1 MGIAGKTFCF
11 LLAGVMVLLWNTS
24 ALAKVL
30 YVSPDGSDL
39 NDGTSWIQAKR
50 SVTAALEVARAGDQ
64 IWARYGVYY
73 ERITLKEGVSL
84 YGGFRG
90 TEQTLSERPS
100 FPRSSPDPY
109 ETVLDGQQG
118 GSVVTTPTSASRTYR
133 LDGFTVRNGRSEFGG
148 GLNCGGLAAVRLVV
162 ANCTISQNT
171 ADYGGGVY
179 CYYSSPTLTDCTI
192 SGNTVNYYGGGVYC
206 EGSSPTLT
214 DCTISGNTANH
225 YGGGVSC
232 YYYSSPTL
240 TNCTFSGNTA
250 DGGGG
255 VSCYSSSPTLTNCT
269 ISGNTAN
276 GGGGV
281 FCEASSP
288 TLTDCTISGNTAN
301 YHGGGVFC
309 YHYSSPTLTNCT
321 ISGNTANG
329 GGGVYCY
336 YSSSPTLTDCTISG
350 NTANYFGGGVYC
362 YYYSSP
368 TLTNCTISGNTANYF
383 GGGVYCYYSSP
394 TLTNCTISGNT
405 ANGGGG
411 VYCYH
416 YSSPTLTNCTIS
428 GNTANG
434 GGGVYCYDRSSPTL
448 TNCTISGNTAN
459 HYGGGVFCRGSSP
472 TLTNCTIAHNAADVD
487 GGAIASDGGGSVVNT
502 LIAFNTSGIY
512 YSAGAPDTFHHNCV
526 WGNDAYNY
534 SGIPDPTGT
543 DGNISTD
550 PLMIACHLLP
560 GSPCIDAGDNGAVGS
575 DWTDFD
581 GEPRIGGSQVDI
593 GADEFYAPIV
603 QGWIT
608 FSDYVSPPPPFVP
621 FEVRAGSTEVQQ
633 ILVDPDGGF
642 VVPGVPVGAF
652 ALSVKPLS
660 YLRRTV
666 DVDTRRG
673 SVLGL
678 QLELVNG
685 DIDGDNEVTLFDFGR
700 LVAAFGSAR
709 GDANWDENADLD
721 GDEEITL
728 FDFGILVRNFGEVG
742 DD

>member
-30 YVSPDGSDL
+30 YVSPDGNDL
-39 NDGTSWIQAKR
+39 NDGTSWMRAKR
-50 SVTAALEVARAGDQ
+50 SITAALAVARAGDQ

-73 ERITLKEGVSL
+73 ERITLKDGVSL

-118 GSVVTTPTSASRTYR
+118 GSVVTTPSSASRTYR
-133 LDGFTVRNGRSEFGG
+133 LDGFTVRNGNSSYGG
-148 GLNCGGLAAVRLVV
+148 GLYCVGLAARRLVV
-162 ANCTISQNT
+162 A
-171 ADYGGGVY
+171 
-179 CYYSSPTLTDCTI
+179 
-192 SGNTVNYYGGGVYC
+192 
-206 EGSSPTLT
+206 
-214 DCTISGNTANH
+214 
-225 YGGGVSC
+225 
-232 YYYSSPTL
+232 
-240 TNCTFSGNTA
+240 
-250 DGGGG
+250 
-255 VSCYSSSPTLTNCT
+255 
-269 ISGNTAN
+269 
-276 GGGGV
+276 
-281 FCEASSP
+281 
-288 TLTDCTISGNTAN
+288 
-301 YHGGGVFC
+301 
-309 YHYSSPTLTNCT
+309 NCT

-329 GGGVYCY
+329 GGGVYCV
-336 YSSSPTLTDCTISG
+336 
-350 NTANYFGGGVYC
+350 N
-362 YYYSSP
+362 
-368 TLTNCTISGNTANYF
+368 
-383 GGGVYCYYSSP
+383 
-394 TLTNCTISGNT
+394 
-405 ANGGGG
+405 
-411 VYCYH
+411 
-416 YSSPTLTNCTIS
+416 
-428 GNTANG
+428 
-434 GGGVYCYDRSSPTL
+434 
-448 TNCTISGNTAN
+448 
-459 HYGGGVFCRGSSP
+459 SSP

-560 GSPCIDAGDNGAVGS
+560 GSPCIDAGDNRAVGS

-700 LVAAFGSAR
+700 LVAAFGSAP

>member
-1 MGIAGKTFCF
+1 MGVAGKTFCF

-30 YVSPDGSDL
+30 YVSPDGNDL
-39 NDGTSWIQAKR
+39 NDGTSWMRAKR
-50 SVTAALEVARAGDQ
+50 SITAALAVARAGDQ

-73 ERITLKEGVSL
+73 ERITLKDGVSL

-90 TEQTLSERPS
+90 TEQTLWERPS

-133 LDGFTVRNGRSEFGG
+133 LDGFTVRNGRSDFGG
-148 GLNCGGLAAVRLVV
+148 GLNCGGQAAVRLVV
-162 ANCTISQNT
+162 ANCTISGNT
-171 ADYGGGVY
+171 ANYYGGGVY
-179 CYYSSPTLTDCTI
+179 YYDSFFPTLTDCTI
-192 SGNTVNYYGGGVYC
+192 SGNVANDSGGGVYC
-206 EGSSPTLT
+206 YDNSFPK
-214 DCTISGNTANH
+214 
-225 YGGGVSC
+225 
-232 YYYSSPTL
+232 
-240 TNCTFSGNTA
+240 
-250 DGGGG
+250 
-255 VSCYSSSPTLTNCT
+255 LTNCT
-269 ISGNTAN
+269 ISGNTADN
-276 GGGGV
+276 GGGV
-281 FCEASSP
+281 S
-288 TLTDCTISGNTAN
+288 
-301 YHGGGVFC
+301 
-309 YHYSSPTLTNCT
+309 
-321 ISGNTANG
+321 
-329 GGGVYCY
+329 
-336 YSSSPTLTDCTISG
+336 
-350 NTANYFGGGVYC
+350 
-362 YYYSSP
+362 
-368 TLTNCTISGNTANYF
+368 
-383 GGGVYCYYSSP
+383 CYYSSP

-405 ANGGGG
+405 ANQYGGG
-411 VYCYH
+411 VSC
-416 YSSPTLTNCTIS
+416 YSSFPTLTNCTIS
-428 GNTANG
+428 RNTANYH
-434 GGGVYCYDRSSPTL
+434 GGGVSFYYSSPK
-448 TNCTISGNTAN
+448 
-459 HYGGGVFCRGSSP
+459 
-472 TLTNCTIAHNAADVD
+472 LTNCTIAHNAADVD

-666 DVDTRRG
+666 DVDTSAG

-700 LVAAFGSAR
+700 LVAAFGSAP

>member
-1 MGIAGKTFCF
+1 MRLAGKTFCL
-11 LLAGVMVLLWNTS
+11 LLAGVIVLLWNTS

-30 YVSPDGSDL
+30 YVSPDGNDL
-39 NDGTSWIQAKR
+39 NDGTSWMRAKR
-50 SVTAALEVARAGDQ
+50 SITAALAVARAGDQ

-73 ERITLKEGVSL
+73 ERITLKDGVSL

-133 LDGFTVRNGRSEFGG
+133 LDGFTVRNGRSDFGG

-162 ANCTISQNT
+162 ANCTISGNT
-171 ADYGGGVY
+171 ANGWGGGVY
-179 CYYSSPTLTDCTI
+179 CAEKSSPTLTNCTI
-192 SGNTVNYYGGGVYC
+192 SGNTANYNGGGVYC
-206 EGSSPTLT
+206 ESSFPTLT
-214 DCTISGNTANH
+214 DCTISGNTADN
-225 YGGGVSC
+225 GGGVC
-232 YYYSSPTL
+232 
-240 TNCTFSGNTA
+240 C
-250 DGGGG
+250 
-255 VSCYSSSPTLTNCT
+255 VYSSSPTLTNCT

-276 GGGGV
+276 
-281 FCEASSP
+281 C
-288 TLTDCTISGNTAN
+288 
-301 YHGGGVFC
+301 HGGGVSC
-309 YHYSSPTLTNCT
+309 
-321 ISGNTANG
+321 
-329 GGGVYCY
+329 
-336 YSSSPTLTDCTISG
+336 
-350 NTANYFGGGVYC
+350 
-362 YYYSSP
+362 YYSSP

-383 GGGVYCYYSSP
+383 GGGVS
-394 TLTNCTISGNT
+394 
-405 ANGGGG
+405 
-411 VYCYH
+411 
-416 YSSPTLTNCTIS
+416 
-428 GNTANG
+428 
-434 GGGVYCYDRSSPTL
+434 CYD
-448 TNCTISGNTAN
+448 N
-459 HYGGGVFCRGSSP
+459 SSP

-608 FSDYVSPPPPFVP
+608 FSDYVGTPPPFVP
-621 FEVRAGSTEVQQ
+621 FEVRAGYTEVQQ

-666 DVDTRRG
+666 DVDTRSG

-700 LVAAFGSAR
+700 LVAAFGSAP

>member
-11 LLAGVMVLLWNTS
+11 LLAGVTVLLWNTS

-30 YVSPDGSDL
+30 YVSPDGNDL
-39 NDGTSWIQAKR
+39 NDGTSWMRAKR
-50 SVTAALEVARAGDQ
+50 SITAALAVARAGDQ

-73 ERITLKEGVSL
+73 ERITLKDGVSL

-118 GSVVTTPTSASRTYR
+118 GSVVTTPSSASRTYR
-133 LDGFTVRNGRSEFGG
+133 LDGFTVRNGNSGYGG
-148 GLNCGGLAAVRLVV
+148 GLYCVGPAARRLVV
-162 ANCTISQNT
+162 ANCTISGNT
-171 ADYGGGVY
+171 AYIGGGVY
-179 CYYSSPTLTDCTI
+179 CYD
-192 SGNTVNYYGGGVYC
+192 
-206 EGSSPTLT
+206 
-214 DCTISGNTANH
+214 
-225 YGGGVSC
+225 
-232 YYYSSPTL
+232 
-240 TNCTFSGNTA
+240 
-250 DGGGG
+250 
-255 VSCYSSSPTLTNCT
+255 SSSPMLTNCT
-269 ISGNTAN
+269 ISQNTAN
-276 GGGGV
+276 Q
-281 FCEASSP
+281 
-288 TLTDCTISGNTAN
+288 D
-301 YHGGGVFC
+301 
-309 YHYSSPTLTNCT
+309 
-321 ISGNTANG
+321 
-329 GGGVYCY
+329 
-336 YSSSPTLTDCTISG
+336 
-350 NTANYFGGGVYC
+350 
-362 YYYSSP
+362 
-368 TLTNCTISGNTANYF
+368 

-405 ANGGGG
+405 ATYGGG
-411 VYCYH
+411 VYCVDK
-416 YSSPTLTNCTIS
+416 SSPTLTSCLVLMNDALS
-428 GNTANG
+428 DG
-434 GGGVYCYDRSSPTL
+434 GGMLYGGTSQPTLIGCLLVGNRARRYGGGMYCQWSSMPSL
-448 TNCTISGNTAN
+448 TNCTFAYNIG
-459 HYGGGVFCRGSSP
+459 YR
-472 TLTNCTIAHNAADVD
+472 D
-487 GGAIASDGGGSVVNT
+487 GGAIASEGGGSVVNT

-512 YSAGAPDTFHHNCV
+512 YSAGAPYTFQHNCV

-560 GSPCIDAGDNGAVGS
+560 GSPCIDAGDNGAVDS

-666 DVDTRRG
+666 DVDTCRG

-700 LVAAFGSAR
+700 LVAAFGSAP

>member
-1 MGIAGKTFCF
+1 LTDCD
-11 LLAGVMVLLWNTS
+11 N
-24 ALAKVL
+24 
-30 YVSPDGSDL
+30 
-39 NDGTSWIQAKR
+39 
-50 SVTAALEVARAGDQ
+50 
-64 IWARYGVYY
+64 
-73 ERITLKEGVSL
+73 
-84 YGGFRG
+84 
-90 TEQTLSERPS
+90 
-100 FPRSSPDPY
+100 
-109 ETVLDGQQG
+109 
-118 GSVVTTPTSASRTYR
+118 
-133 LDGFTVRNGRSEFGG
+133 
-148 GLNCGGLAAVRLVV
+148 
-162 ANCTISQNT
+162 
-171 ADYGGGVY
+171 GGGVY
-179 CYYSSPTLTDCTI
+179 CYD
-192 SGNTVNYYGGGVYC
+192 N
-206 EGSSPTLT
+206 
-214 DCTISGNTANH
+214 
-225 YGGGVSC
+225 
-232 YYYSSPTL
+232 SSPTL
-240 TNCTFSGNTA
+240 TNCTFSQNTA
-250 DGGGG
+250 DNGGG
-255 VSCYSSSPTLTNCT
+255 VSCYSSSPTLTNCTFSQNTANNGGGVSCGYSSSPTLTNCT

-281 FCEASSP
+281 SC
-288 TLTDCTISGNTAN
+288 
-301 YHGGGVFC
+301 
-309 YHYSSPTLTNCT
+309 
-321 ISGNTANG
+321 
-329 GGGVYCY
+329 
-336 YSSSPTLTDCTISG
+336 
-350 NTANYFGGGVYC
+350 
-362 YYYSSP
+362 YYSSP
-368 TLTNCTISGNTANYF
+368 TLTNCTISGNTANYY
-383 GGGVYCYYSSP
+383 GGGVYCYYYSSP
-394 TLTNCTISGNT
+394 TLTNCTFSGNT
-405 ANGGGG
+405 ANNGGG
-411 VYCYH
+411 VYCY
-416 YSSPTLTNCTIS
+416 Y
-428 GNTANG
+428 
-434 GGGVYCYDRSSPTL
+434 Y
-448 TNCTISGNTAN
+448 
-459 HYGGGVFCRGSSP
+459 SSP

-512 YSAGAPDTFHHNCV
+512 YSAGAPYTFHHNCV

-666 DVDTRRG
+666 DVDTSAG

>member
-1 MGIAGKTFCF
+1 
-11 LLAGVMVLLWNTS
+11 
-24 ALAKVL
+24 
-30 YVSPDGSDL
+30 
-39 NDGTSWIQAKR
+39 
-50 SVTAALEVARAGDQ
+50 
-64 IWARYGVYY
+64 
-73 ERITLKEGVSL
+73 
-84 YGGFRG
+84 
-90 TEQTLSERPS
+90 
-100 FPRSSPDPY
+100 
-109 ETVLDGQQG
+109 
-118 GSVVTTPTSASRTYR
+118 
-133 LDGFTVRNGRSEFGG
+133 
-148 GLNCGGLAAVRLVV
+148 
-162 ANCTISQNT
+162 
-171 ADYGGGVY
+171 
-179 CYYSSPTLTDCTI
+179 
-192 SGNTVNYYGGGVYC
+192 
-206 EGSSPTLT
+206 
-214 DCTISGNTANH
+214 
-225 YGGGVSC
+225 
-232 YYYSSPTL
+232 
-240 TNCTFSGNTA
+240 
-250 DGGGG
+250 
-255 VSCYSSSPTLTNCT
+255 
-269 ISGNTAN
+269 
-276 GGGGV
+276 
-281 FCEASSP
+281 
-288 TLTDCTISGNTAN
+288 
-301 YHGGGVFC
+301 
-309 YHYSSPTLTNCT
+309 
-321 ISGNTANG
+321 
-329 GGGVYCY
+329 
-336 YSSSPTLTDCTISG
+336 
-350 NTANYFGGGVYC
+350 
-362 YYYSSP
+362 
-368 TLTNCTISGNTANYF
+368 
-383 GGGVYCYYSSP
+383 
-394 TLTNCTISGNT
+394 
-405 ANGGGG
+405 
-411 VYCYH
+411 
-416 YSSPTLTNCTIS
+416 
-428 GNTANG
+428 
-434 GGGVYCYDRSSPTL
+434 
-448 TNCTISGNTAN
+448 
-459 HYGGGVFCRGSSP
+459 
-472 TLTNCTIAHNAADVD
+472 LTNCTIAHNAADVD

-608 FSDYVSPPPPFVP
+608 FSDYVGTPPPFVP
-621 FEVRAGSTEVQQ
+621 FEVRAGYTEVQQ

-666 DVDTRRG
+666 DVDTRSG

-700 LVAAFGSAR
+700 LVAAFGSAP

>member
-1 MGIAGKTFCF
+1 
-11 LLAGVMVLLWNTS
+11 
-24 ALAKVL
+24 
-30 YVSPDGSDL
+30 
-39 NDGTSWIQAKR
+39 
-50 SVTAALEVARAGDQ
+50 
-64 IWARYGVYY
+64 
-73 ERITLKEGVSL
+73 
-84 YGGFRG
+84 
-90 TEQTLSERPS
+90 
-100 FPRSSPDPY
+100 
-109 ETVLDGQQG
+109 
-118 GSVVTTPTSASRTYR
+118 
-133 LDGFTVRNGRSEFGG
+133 
-148 GLNCGGLAAVRLVV
+148 
-162 ANCTISQNT
+162 
-171 ADYGGGVY
+171 
-179 CYYSSPTLTDCTI
+179 
-192 SGNTVNYYGGGVYC
+192 
-206 EGSSPTLT
+206 
-214 DCTISGNTANH
+214 
-225 YGGGVSC
+225 
-232 YYYSSPTL
+232 
-240 TNCTFSGNTA
+240 
-250 DGGGG
+250 
-255 VSCYSSSPTLTNCT
+255 
-269 ISGNTAN
+269 
-276 GGGGV
+276 
-281 FCEASSP
+281 
-288 TLTDCTISGNTAN
+288 
-301 YHGGGVFC
+301 
-309 YHYSSPTLTNCT
+309 
-321 ISGNTANG
+321 
-329 GGGVYCY
+329 
-336 YSSSPTLTDCTISG
+336 
-350 NTANYFGGGVYC
+350 
-362 YYYSSP
+362 
-368 TLTNCTISGNTANYF
+368 
-383 GGGVYCYYSSP
+383 
-394 TLTNCTISGNT
+394 
-405 ANGGGG
+405 
-411 VYCYH
+411 
-416 YSSPTLTNCTIS
+416 
-428 GNTANG
+428 
-434 GGGVYCYDRSSPTL
+434 
-448 TNCTISGNTAN
+448 
-459 HYGGGVFCRGSSP
+459 
-472 TLTNCTIAHNAADVD
+472 LTNCTIAHNAADVH

-666 DVDTRRG
+666 DVDTRGG

-700 LVAAFGSAR
+700 LVAAFGSAP

>member
-1 MGIAGKTFCF
+1 MGVAGKTFCF

-39 NDGTSWIQAKR
+39 NDSTSWMRAKR
-50 SVTAALEVARAGDQ
+50 SITAALAVARAGDQ

-73 ERITLKEGVSL
+73 ERITLKDGVSL

-90 TEQTLSERPS
+90 TEQTLWERPS

-133 LDGFTVRNGRSEFGG
+133 LDGFTVRNGRSDYGG
-148 GLNCGGLAAVRLVV
+148 GLNCGGLEAVRLVV
-162 ANCTISQNT
+162 ANCTISGNT
-171 ADYGGGVY
+171 ANYYGGGVY
-179 CYYSSPTLTDCTI
+179 YYDSFFPTLTDCTI
-192 SGNTVNYYGGGVYC
+192 SGNVANDSGGGVYC
-206 EGSSPTLT
+206 YDNSFPK
-214 DCTISGNTANH
+214 
-225 YGGGVSC
+225 
-232 YYYSSPTL
+232 
-240 TNCTFSGNTA
+240 
-250 DGGGG
+250 
-255 VSCYSSSPTLTNCT
+255 LTNCT
-269 ISGNTAN
+269 ISGNTADN
-276 GGGGV
+276 GGGV
-281 FCEASSP
+281 S
-288 TLTDCTISGNTAN
+288 
-301 YHGGGVFC
+301 
-309 YHYSSPTLTNCT
+309 
-321 ISGNTANG
+321 
-329 GGGVYCY
+329 
-336 YSSSPTLTDCTISG
+336 
-350 NTANYFGGGVYC
+350 
-362 YYYSSP
+362 
-368 TLTNCTISGNTANYF
+368 
-383 GGGVYCYYSSP
+383 CYYSSP

-405 ANGGGG
+405 ANQYGGG
-411 VYCYH
+411 VSC
-416 YSSPTLTNCTIS
+416 YSSFPTLTNCTIS
-428 GNTANG
+428 RNTANQ
-434 GGGVYCYDRSSPTL
+434 
-448 TNCTISGNTAN
+448 
-459 HYGGGVFCRGSSP
+459 YGGGVSFYYSSP
-472 TLTNCTIAHNAADVD
+472 KLTNCTIAHNAADVD

-700 LVAAFGSAR
+700 LVAAFGSAP